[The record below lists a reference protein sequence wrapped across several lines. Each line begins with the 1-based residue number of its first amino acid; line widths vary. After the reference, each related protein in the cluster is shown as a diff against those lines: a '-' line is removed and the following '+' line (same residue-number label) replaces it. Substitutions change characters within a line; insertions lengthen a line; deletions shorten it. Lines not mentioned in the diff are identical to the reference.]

1 MPQVSIIIPAYK
13 QADYLGKTIES
24 ALAQT
29 HPDVEVV
36 VIDDGSP
43 DETPQVAARFSG
55 RAGFKYVRQE
65 NTGLAGA
72 RNRGIAESSGEYL
85 CFLDADDLYLP
96 DKVSKQAALLAR
108 NPGPGFVYCDL
119 TTIDEHDRPVPD
131 QFHVAALK
139 RGLCGDIFPAL
150 ITGGYFPPHT
160 VMIRRSVLEQ
170 VGNFDPGLGGYADY
184 ELWLRVACAGFK
196 ALFVPERLVLYRRHS
211 ANMSKDGQHMGETR
225 LAALRKMAR
234 QHPDLAGRG
243 LDQLQQ
249 TITELTMANNWLQQK
264 VAQSPAYQKVPAAP
278 VADQGENLRDLQTT
292 VAWRSKLEAANA
304 LLALRQP
311 AAATK
316 LLLEGIKTVETCRNS
331 WITLEAVVE
340 IGAKLAPLDAGRAGY
355 LLKLAV
361 QLAGQ
366 LQAAPWRDRA
376 LQLLATLGPAVS
388 APAGR

>member
-1 MPQVSIIIPAYK
+1 MPKVSIIIPAYK
-13 QADYLGKTIES
+13 QAGYLAKTIES

-29 HPDVEVV
+29 HADMEVV

-43 DETPQVAARFSG
+43 DETPQVAARFTA
-55 RAGFKYVRQE
+55 RPGFKYVRQA

-96 DKVSKQAALLAR
+96 DKVAKQVALLER
-108 NPGPGFVYCDL
+108 NPGLGFAYCDL
-119 TTIDEHDRPVPD
+119 TTIDEHDRPVAD
-131 QFHVAALK
+131 QFHVATLK
-139 RGLCGDIFPAL
+139 RGLSGDILPAL

-170 VGNFDPGLGGYADY
+170 VGAFDPELGGYADY
-184 ELWLRVACAGFK
+184 DLWLRVACAGFK
-196 ALFVPERLVLYRRHS
+196 AGFIAEQLVLYRRHS
-211 ANMSKDGQHMGETR
+211 SNMSKDGQHMGETR
-225 LAALRKMAR
+225 LASLRKMAR
-234 QHPDLAGRG
+234 LHPDKAGRG

-249 TITELTMANNWLQQK
+249 TVTELTMANNWLQQQ
-264 VAQSPAYQKVPAAP
+264 VARSPAYQAVPAAP
-278 VADQGENLRDLQTT
+278 AAGPGVNLQDLQMT

-316 LLLEGIKTVETCRNS
+316 LLLEGIKAVETCRNS

-340 IGAKLAPLDAGRAGY
+340 ISAKLAQLDPGRAGH

-366 LQAAPWRDRA
+366 LQAAPLRDRA
-376 LQLLATLGPAVS
+376 LQLLATLGPA
-388 APAGR
+388 APASVGR